1 MLVEKQTKILQ
12 PTAENIE
19 LCARALRAGE
29 LVAFPTETVYAL
41 GAAATDDRA
50 VEKVFEVKGRSRDKA
65 LIVAVSDKSRVGD
78 VVKRIPQKARM
89 LMDRFMPGALT
100 LVMDKADCIPSV
112 TTAGGSS
119 VAVRIPDN
127 PVALKLIELAGCPVV
142 VPSANTSD
150 KASPTLASH
159 VLDDLGGRIQ
169 YVLDGGASEIG
180 IESTV
185 IDMRVDPPV
194 VLREG
199 GVAVAQI
206 ESVIGGVAFKREP
219 SKLSGGYTPNAEV
232 LFAAYFDGMAQSIIS
247 RYDELTRR
255 GAQVVIFCLDG
266 NRELYGSRN
275 AYALGKDYKAYA
287 HNLFAALRR
296 ADADLYE
303 TVIAEGVNP
312 EGIGESLIA
321 RLIKLSGGMII

>member
-1 MLVEKQTKILQ
+1 MLILYRQDGFLLVEKQTKILQ

-150 KASPTLASH
+150 KAHACEPCF
-159 VLDDLGGRIQ
+159 GR
-169 YVLDGGASEIG
+169 
-180 IESTV
+180 
-185 IDMRVDPPV
+185 P
-194 VLREG
+194 
-199 GVAVAQI
+199 
-206 ESVIGGVAFKREP
+206 
-219 SKLSGGYTPNAEV
+219 
-232 LFAAYFDGMAQSIIS
+232 
-247 RYDELTRR
+247 
-255 GAQVVIFCLDG
+255 
-266 NRELYGSRN
+266 
-275 AYALGKDYKAYA
+275 
-287 HNLFAALRR
+287 RR
-296 ADADLYE
+296 AYSIRAGRRRVRNRYRVHGD
-303 TVIAEGVNP
+303 
-312 EGIGESLIA
+312 
-321 RLIKLSGGMII
+321 